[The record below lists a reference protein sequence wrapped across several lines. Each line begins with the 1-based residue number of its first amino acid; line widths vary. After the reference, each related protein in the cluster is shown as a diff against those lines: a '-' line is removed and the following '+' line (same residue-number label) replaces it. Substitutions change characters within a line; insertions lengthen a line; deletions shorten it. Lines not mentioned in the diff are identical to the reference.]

1 VSSCCTSR
9 TSTSRLLSTRI
20 CLNKPIPQ
28 STYNTLA
35 NPKMLGYFYRV
46 IIEYCTI
53 VVGVENPH
61 KFWMCRSLVTLDKL
75 VDKFT
80 LPPEPPPIG
89 DTSLTHVMKLAAHST
104 TPPTPTTM
112 VQYFYY
118 DGITFKHSNSPIHF
132 KLIQIP
138 SSFHI
143 WQKQYGTT
151 VQYIHT
157 NWDK

>member
-1 VSSCCTSR
+1 
-9 TSTSRLLSTRI
+9 
-20 CLNKPIPQ
+20 
-28 STYNTLA
+28 
-35 NPKMLGYFYRV
+35 MLGYFYRV

-61 KFWMCRSLVTLDKL
+61 KFWMCRSLATLDKL

-80 LPPEPPPIG
+80 LPPEAPPIG

-118 DGITFKHSNSPIHF
+118 DGITLKHSNSPIHF
-132 KLIQIP
+132 KLTQIP

-157 NWDK
+157 NWDKLFPLTLKNQHFIEKEFCKKYKKKRSSFTQIWYRKLP